1 MYVCEG
7 IIPELTGQRIRLRRI
22 KEEDAEAMLCC
33 WSDPDTAAF
42 LDLPPLHSAED
53 AKSLII
59 WLQHLAQ
66 QDETIRWG
74 IEMVD
79 TGKLIG
85 SCGFNFWQLT
95 GAFRGEFGCELRS
108 AYWGQGYMS
117 EAAELAMTFG
127 YSIMGLNRIE
137 AFVDPRNE
145 RACRWFARNGYLRE
159 GMLRDYRHT
168 SGGYVDAVVFSRL
181 RREETG
187 GTKTTANE

>member
-7 IIPELTGQRIRLRRI
+7 IIPDLTGQRIRMRRI
-22 KEEDAEAMLCC
+22 AEEDAEAMLCC

-59 WLQHLAQ
+59 WLQHLAE
-66 QDETIRWG
+66 QDEAIRWG

-117 EAAELAMTFG
+117 EAAELALTFG

-181 RREETG
+181 RREGTG